1 MTAYNSGAFNF
12 PSRIATQQSPY
23 HLLNNPTVP
32 LSFIASL
39 GQGIRSTFTTVL
51 PRTGTSINSYYRPPL
66 AALPEVAGSRKQS
79 WGTFG

>member
-12 PSRIATQQSPY
+12 PSKIATQQSPY

-39 GQGIRSTFTTVL
+39 GQGIRSTFTVL
-51 PRTGTSINSYYRPPL
+51 PRTGTSINSYYRLPL

>member
-1 MTAYNSGAFNF
+1 M
-12 PSRIATQQSPY
+12 
-23 HLLNNPTVP
+23 P

-51 PRTGTSINSYYRPPL
+51 PRTGTSVNSYYRPPL

>member
-12 PSRIATQQSPY
+12 PSKIATQQSPY

-51 PRTGTSINSYYRPPL
+51 PRTGTSAVSYTHLTQPTICS
-66 AALPEVAGSRKQS
+66 V
-79 WGTFG
+79 